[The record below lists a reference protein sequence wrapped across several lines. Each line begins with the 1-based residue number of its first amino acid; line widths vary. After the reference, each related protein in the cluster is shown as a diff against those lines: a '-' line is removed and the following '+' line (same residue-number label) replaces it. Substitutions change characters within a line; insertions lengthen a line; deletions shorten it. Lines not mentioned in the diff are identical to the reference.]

1 MAKQQRFLNNSAE
14 YFHTLHLVFYLM
26 VSVPLLLFC
35 VVYLRRMQGGGLA
48 PGFSFGVVQGGVT
61 LGILLCGLMAYHSYK
76 NRFKRYDTE
85 QPLRKR
91 LRFFYQAAWL
101 KYFWLTLANLLP
113 VIGLYATGEQFFVAL
128 YAVALVL
135 FSINRP
141 TLKRVSNDLKMT
153 AQERKQMEGDQDLDS
168 SVL

>member
-35 VVYLRRMQGGGLA
+35 VVYLRRMGEGGLA
-48 PGFSFGVVQGGVT
+48 AGFTFGVVQGAV
-61 LGILLCGLMAYHSYK
+61 LVGIVLCGLMAYYSYRK
-76 NRFKRYDTE
+76 RFDRYDAG
-85 QPLRKR
+85 QPFRER
-91 LRFFYQAAWL
+91 LRFFHRAAWL
-101 KYFWLTLANLLP
+101 KYFWLTVANLLP
-113 VIGLYATGEQFFVAL
+113 VIGLYVTGEQFFVAL

-141 TLKRVSNDLKMT
+141 TLKRVSSDLKMT
-153 AQERKQMEGDQDLDS
+153 AEERGRIEGNQDLDA
-168 SVL
+168 SVV